1 MQDRRAGRRTVDWSQ
16 TLLRLVF
23 LLVLAALSYISSTT
37 SARQQHLLFEWVV
50 AVLIANLILLV
61 VQYLTVSPLLAV
73 VAVVIDL
80 LATAALTLI
89 TGGQGSPFLAL
100 LLIPVLLAALRL
112 PSRYALYSAIATAI
126 FWLALAVAEARGM
139 PPSPTLVVLGRNLLL
154 LAFATALVSWH
165 SATENRRMAARER
178 EADERLR
185 RVSEQ
190 IKAIYE
196 LTGNLSATLNYQ
208 RVLESVLEIGVMGLQ
223 EMDAASEH
231 VLGMVLLF
239 AEGNGGR
246 ALRIAAYRRLPESDA
261 TCTFRGESGLLGQI
275 IKSVEPAVI
284 REPEKDPE
292 LGALTAL
299 RGYTAAAAIPLRA
312 GFELYGAAVFADKRA
327 NLYQPDQLAFLSTLC
342 SQATIALQNA
352 QLYRQLREEKERI
365 IGSETELR
373 HWLARELHD
382 GPTQTISAL
391 AMRLNYARLLVQREP
406 EKASEELLDL
416 EKMARR
422 ATREIRTTLFKLRP
436 LALETQ
442 GLTGALQ
449 QYVERLKEMDGTPIL
464 LDIEQPLER
473 LDINVEGTIFSIVEE
488 AVNNARKH
496 AQASLITV
504 RLMPYEDFLLL
515 TVHDNGLG
523 FDVNVVDETY
533 DQRGSLG
540 LINMRERAE
549 LIGARL
555 EIESAPGRGTT
566 VTLAVPLKPPE

>member
-1 MQDRRAGRRTVDWSQ
+1 MQDRRAGQRTPDWSQ

-23 LLVLAALSYISSTT
+23 LLVLAALAYVSSAA
-37 SARQQHLLFEWVV
+37 SARERHLLFLWVV
-50 AVLIANLILLV
+50 AVVIANLILLAA
-61 VQYLTVSPLLAV
+61 QYLIASPALAI
-73 VAVVIDL
+73 VAVVMDL

-89 TGGQGSPFLAL
+89 TGGQQSPFLAL
-100 LLIPVLLAALRL
+100 LLIPVLLGALRL
-112 PSRYALYSAIATAI
+112 RPRYAVYCAIGTAI
-126 FWLALAVAEARGM
+126 FWLALAVADARGV
-139 PPSPTLVVLGRNLLL
+139 PPAPTLVVLGRNLLL
-154 LAFATALVSWH
+154 LAFATALVCWH
-165 SATENRRMAARER
+165 STAENRRMAARER

-190 IKAIYE
+190 IRAIYE

-239 AEGNGGR
+239 GANNGER
-246 ALRIAAYRRLPESDA
+246 ALRIAAYRHLPECDA
-261 TCTFRGESGLLGQI
+261 ACVFRGESGLLGQI
-275 IKSVEPAVI
+275 IKAVEPAVI
-284 REPEKDPE
+284 QEPEKDPE

-299 RGYTAAAAIPLRA
+299 RGYTSAAAIPLRA
-312 GFELYGAAVFADKRA
+312 GFELYGAAVFADKRRG
-327 NLYQPDQLAFLSTLC
+327 LYQADQVAFLSTLC

-352 QLYRQLREEKERI
+352 RLYRQLQEEKERI

-406 EKASEELLDL
+406 DKASEELLDL

-442 GLTGALQ
+442 GLAGALQ
-449 QYVERLKEMDGTPIL
+449 QYVERLKETGGTPIL

-488 AVNNARKH
+488 AVNNACKH
-496 AQASLITV
+496 AEASLITV
-504 RLMPYEDFLLL
+504 RLAAYGDMLVVM
-515 TVHDNGLG
+515 VHDNGHG
-523 FDVNVVDETY
+523 FDVNAVEDTY
-533 DQRGSLG
+533 DQRDSLG
-540 LINMRERAE
+540 LINMRERAG

-566 VTLAVPLKPPE
+566 ITLALPLNPPA

>member
-1 MQDRRAGRRTVDWSQ
+1 MQDRRAGRRTIDWSQ

-23 LLVLAALSYISSTT
+23 VSILAALAYVSSAP
-37 SARQQHLLFEWVV
+37 SPRQRHLLSEWIV
-50 AVLIANLILLV
+50 AVLIANLILLAI
-61 VQYLTVSPLLAV
+61 QYLAASPALAMGA
-73 VAVVIDL
+73 VAMDW

-89 TGGQGSPFLAL
+89 TGGQESPFLGL

-112 PSRYALYSAIATAI
+112 RPRHALYCAIATAI
-126 FWLALAVAEARGM
+126 FWVVLAVADARGV
-139 PPSPTLVVLGRNLLL
+139 PPPAMLVVLGRNLLL

-239 AEGNGGR
+239 GEGNGER
-246 ALRIAAYRRLPESDA
+246 ALRIAAYRHLPECDA
-261 TCTFRGESGLLGQI
+261 ARVFRGESGLLGQI
-275 IKSVEPAVI
+275 IKAVEPAVI
-284 REPEKDPE
+284 QEPEKDPE

-299 RGYTAAAAIPLRA
+299 RGYTSAAAIPLRA
-312 GFELYGAAVFADKRA
+312 GFELYGAAVFADKQRG
-327 NLYQPDQLAFLSTLC
+327 LYQADQVAFLSTLC

-352 QLYRQLREEKERI
+352 RLYRQLQEEKERI

-406 EKASEELLDL
+406 DKASEELLDL

-442 GLTGALQ
+442 GLAGALQ
-449 QYVERLKEMDGTPIL
+449 QYVERLKETGGTPIL

-488 AVNNARKH
+488 AVNNACKH
-496 AQASLITV
+496 AEASLITV
-504 RLMPYEDFLLL
+504 RLAAYGDMLVVM
-515 TVHDNGLG
+515 VHDNGHG
-523 FDVNVVDETY
+523 FDVNAIEDTY
-533 DQRGSLG
+533 DQRDSLG
-540 LINMRERAE
+540 LINMRERAG

-566 VTLAVPLKPPE
+566 ITLALPLNPPA

>member
-1 MQDRRAGRRTVDWSQ
+1 MQDRRAGQRTPDWSQ

-23 LLVLAALSYISSTT
+23 LLVLAALAYVSSAA
-37 SARQQHLLFEWVV
+37 SARERHLLFLWVV
-50 AVLIANLILLV
+50 AVVIANLILLAA
-61 VQYLTVSPLLAV
+61 QYLIASPALAI
-73 VAVVIDL
+73 VAVVMDL

-89 TGGQGSPFLAL
+89 TGGQQSPFLAL
-100 LLIPVLLAALRL
+100 LLIPVLLGALRL
-112 PSRYALYSAIATAI
+112 RPRYAVYCAIGTAI
-126 FWLALAVAEARGM
+126 FWLALAVADARGV
-139 PPSPTLVVLGRNLLL
+139 PPAPTLVVLGRNLLL
-154 LAFATALVSWH
+154 LAFATALVCWH
-165 SATENRRMAARER
+165 STAENRRMAARER

-190 IKAIYE
+190 IRAIYE

-239 AEGNGGR
+239 GANNGER
-246 ALRIAAYRRLPESDA
+246 ALRIAAYRHLPECDA
-261 TCTFRGESGLLGQI
+261 ACVFRGESGLLGQI
-275 IKSVEPAVI
+275 IKAVEPAVI
-284 REPEKDPE
+284 QEPEKDPE

-299 RGYTAAAAIPLRA
+299 RGYTSAAAIPLRA
-312 GFELYGAAVFADKRA
+312 GFELYGAAVFADKRRG
-327 NLYQPDQLAFLSTLC
+327 LYQADQVAFLSTLC

-352 QLYRQLREEKERI
+352 RLYRQLQEEKERI

-406 EKASEELLDL
+406 DKASEELLDL

-442 GLTGALQ
+442 GLAGALQ
-449 QYVERLKEMDGTPIL
+449 QYV
-464 LDIEQPLER
+464 
-473 LDINVEGTIFSIVEE
+473 
-488 AVNNARKH
+488 
-496 AQASLITV
+496 
-504 RLMPYEDFLLL
+504 
-515 TVHDNGLG
+515 
-523 FDVNVVDETY
+523 
-533 DQRGSLG
+533 
-540 LINMRERAE
+540 
-549 LIGARL
+549 
-555 EIESAPGRGTT
+555 
-566 VTLAVPLKPPE
+566 